1 VPAVDG
7 VRMRDAILCPKVGAS
22 LERSSD
28 YEEALSWLDEALSVL
43 PGRPGRVGA
52 QICASKSLT
61 LYRKGG
67 YEDAVHWGKRGLALA
82 RHSSDRR
89 QLAYAHHIL
98 GNSYRELGQ
107 LMKALHHDRQAV
119 RHYHQIGDW
128 PGQARANSNLG
139 LTYQML
145 SMLDAALYHYDVGLK
160 ADERLGNLPHA
171 AIIHNNVGE
180 VLLAMG
186 RLDEAVSHLE
196 YVVRAHRADSSL
208 AGLRGLAEVNLSRC
222 LLRRGNV
229 SGAMSHVRRG
239 IRLLRSSGVEGVLT
253 EALLQKA
260 ELHLAAGD
268 TLHARRECRRA
279 LGDIRARE
287 ARILEG
293 RAERL
298 LGKAEAS
305 LGETTRAR
313 AHLRASVAIA
323 RKTGAGYEEALS
335 LRDLG
340 AILFAVPAAR
350 PQARRILGRAIR
362 ILSKMGAALDLAEAE
377 KVLENEESPSTA
389 GAASD
394 LPPALA
400 IIEAAAR
407 VRTVRSVSTPVAN

>member
-1 VPAVDG
+1 
-7 VRMRDAILCPKVGAS
+7 
-22 LERSSD
+22 
-28 YEEALSWLDEALSVL
+28 
-43 PGRPGRVGA
+43 
-52 QICASKSLT
+52 
-61 LYRKGG
+61 
-67 YEDAVHWGKRGLALA
+67 
-82 RHSSDRR
+82 
-89 QLAYAHHIL
+89 
-98 GNSYRELGQ
+98 
-107 LMKALHHDRQAV
+107 
-119 RHYHQIGDW
+119 
-128 PGQARANSNLG
+128 
-139 LTYQML
+139 
-145 SMLDAALYHYDVGLK
+145 
-160 ADERLGNLPHA
+160 
-171 AIIHNNVGE
+171 
-180 VLLAMG
+180 MG

-208 AGLRGLAEVNLSRC
+208 AGLTGLAEVNLSRC
-222 LLRRGNV
+222 LLRRGNI

-305 LGETTRAR
+305 LGETARAR
-313 AHLRASVAIA
+313 THLRASVAIA

-377 KVLENEESPSTA
+377 KVLENYESPSIG
-389 GAASD
+389 GAASE
-394 LPPALA
+394 LKPSLA
-400 IIEAAAR
+400 IMEAAAG